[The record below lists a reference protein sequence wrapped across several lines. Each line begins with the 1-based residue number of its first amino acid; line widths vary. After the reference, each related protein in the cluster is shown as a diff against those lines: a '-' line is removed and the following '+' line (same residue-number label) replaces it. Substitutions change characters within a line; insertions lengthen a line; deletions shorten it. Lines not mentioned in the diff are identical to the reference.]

1 MPLLKGALTA
11 TRFKVVGDFPDDWVE
26 ALESHWFRPSLSP
39 TVKRTVGWCVIDA
52 PEEGGAE
59 AINRWSLPNYI
70 LLGYRI
76 DEKKINKPMFKALLQ
91 VRIKAWCKA
100 NARERVPASVK
111 QELSETLEM
120 EMLQQTLPSLKVIEV
135 AISLVDRWALI
146 GSMAE
151 GMIEEILK
159 ALFKVTGLRFL
170 LDGHLGSVDSIGNE
184 LEVDRT
190 MAAARHFWDPKA
202 TTWVAPAI
210 TGGRP
215 EEEEEDLPIRFEHLS
230 AGAGF
235 LGWLWSV
242 GLEGG
247 ELRMG
252 DGAQITIALQEEVR
266 LATLLAT
273 HDEVVLRLDE
283 PSASEEARTALNAGR
298 FPTKVG
304 VFVRREDREY
314 TFTLSAAPFG
324 LSAIRLPTQV
334 RTGSI
339 EEVWLDR
346 AFCYEE
352 IVWIVEDL
360 LRQYIA
366 ISHDP
371 VRGAKWVRAWSTWME
386 NPDGF
391 EEA

>member
-11 TRFKVVGDFPDDWVE
+11 TRFKVVGAFPDDWVE
-26 ALESHWFRPSLSP
+26 AMEPHWFRPSLSP
-39 TVKRTVGWCVIDA
+39 TVKRTVGWCVVDA

-111 QELSETLEM
+111 QGLSETLEM

-135 AISLVDRWALI
+135 AISLNDRWALI

-151 GMIEEILK
+151 GTLEEIRK
-159 ALFKVTGLRFL
+159 AVFKVTGLRL
-170 LDGHLGSVDSIGNE
+170 LQDGHLGSADSIGGE
-184 LEVDRT
+184 SEVDKT
-190 MAAARHFWDPKA
+190 VAVARHFWDPKA
-202 TTWVAPAI
+202 TTWAAPALRV
-210 TGGRP
+210 GRP
-215 EEEEEDLPIRFEHLS
+215 EEEDAPIRFEHLS

-247 ELRMG
+247 EAQMA
-252 DGAQITIALQEEVR
+252 DGGQITVALQEEVR

-314 TFTLSAAPFG
+314 TFTLSASPLG
-324 LSAIRLPTQV
+324 LAAIRLPTQV

-339 EEVWLDR
+339 EEVWLGR

-352 IVWIVEDL
+352 IVWIVESL
-360 LRQYIA
+360 LREYIA

-371 VRGAKWVRAWSTWME
+371 VRGPKWVRAWSAWME
-386 NPDGF
+386 NSEGF